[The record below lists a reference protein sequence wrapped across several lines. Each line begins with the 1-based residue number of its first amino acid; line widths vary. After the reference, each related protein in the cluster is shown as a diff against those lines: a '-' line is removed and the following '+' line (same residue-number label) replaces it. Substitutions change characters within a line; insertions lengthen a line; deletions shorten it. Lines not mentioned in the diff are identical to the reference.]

1 MKLAY
6 LACPY
11 THENAPVRESRSA
24 TATDYAARMTARMA
38 VFSPIT
44 QGPQIAQ
51 YLRPSITQHHKFWM
65 DQCIPILR
73 VCTDLYVLPLNGW
86 RESKGV
92 QEEIEIARLLLM
104 PIIFIQSEEIEL
116 ELISEEECVARDWA
130 TEWFGRKPTKMAKVA

>member
-11 THENAPVRESRSA
+11 THENAPVREARA
-24 TATDYAARMTARMA
+24 NTATDYAARMTARMA

-44 QGPQIAQ
+44 QGPQLAQ

-73 VCTDLYVLPLNGW
+73 VCQELYVLPLSGW
-86 RESKGV
+86 RQSKGV
-92 QEEIEIARLLLM
+92 QEEIELAGRLLL
-104 PIIFIQSEEIEL
+104 PIVIIQSEEQEL
-116 ELISEEECVARDWA
+116 ELVSEEECVAMGWR
-130 TEWFGRKPTKMAKVA
+130 TEWFGRKPAKVGKVA